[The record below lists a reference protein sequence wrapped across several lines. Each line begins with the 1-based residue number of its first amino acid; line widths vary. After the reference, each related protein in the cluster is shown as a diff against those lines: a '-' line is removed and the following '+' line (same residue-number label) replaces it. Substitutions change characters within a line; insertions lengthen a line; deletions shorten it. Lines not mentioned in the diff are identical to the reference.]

1 MMDPNFFKTELY
13 ERERRQDEIR
23 QARQARL
30 ARLARS
36 DAAFNHSDVPGW
48 LQLGFGRALAGLG
61 TRLYQLGSHM
71 AGSNLS
77 NQPPDP
83 CLELT
88 SSSSPGV
95 Y

>member
-13 ERERRQDEIR
+13 ERERRRDEIR

-36 DAAFNHSDVPGW
+36 NAATDYPTSPGW
-48 LQLGFGRALAGLG
+48 LQLGFGKALAFLG

-71 AGSNLS
+71 AGSNVS
-77 NQPPDP
+77 NQSPDS
-83 CLELT
+83 CLDLT

>member
-23 QARQARL
+23 QARQSRL
-30 ARLARS
+30 TRLARS
-36 DAAFNHSDVPGW
+36 GAAFNHSDVPGW
-48 LQLGFGRALAGLG
+48 LQLGFGRALARLG

-71 AGSNLS
+71 AGSNVS
-77 NQPPDP
+77 NQAPDP